1 VNELKF
7 RLKTGP
13 GSVSGFRMGSR
24 RYLPG
29 DEVDLPP
36 SYEGA
41 AWLERVDPTPLVVSV
56 PGKLEPVKP
65 ESVPLEAS
73 GKKKRVQKVRS

>member
-1 VNELKF
+1 LK
-7 RLKTGP
+7 KG
-13 GSVSGFRMGSR
+13 GGAVSGFRMGPK

-41 AWLERVDPTPLVVSV
+41 AWLERVDPVPPVVCV
-56 PGKLEPVKP
+56 PGKLEPAKSD
-65 ESVPLEAS
+65 EVPFEAS
-73 GKKKRVQKVRS
+73 WKKKHVQKKSKS